1 MAKLPISVEKVVSF
15 LQSDST
21 NSKSTSQSNDQTEQ
35 KKKKKQLNDQLEYLS
50 KLASYSIDDEVKKR
64 LNLEYL
70 DKDDT
75 TDEQIKAKVEEK
87 SEYEKAEKTKQ
98 LTDAATEKIA
108 EQNKKAEDEKVA
120 VEVDKQA
127 IDDAYEEAKQS
138 ANNQAIKRGIG
149 RSSIIFNMLKD
160 YDIQKLNA
168 ISQRENSSKQELE
181 QIDSEIES
189 LNEDLKKA
197 LSALDM
203 QTAIEINDKID
214 ELKSARDKKNTEVIK
229 HNNDVNER
237 LAKYRDQLLLTQK
250 GQSLKNQIEQN
261 NADYNTQMFK
271 LILSYYDDLSYEE
284 MQKDFLESRYD
295 QYLNDATLKALKN
308 YIKSKEYA

>member
-1 MAKLPISVEKVVSF
+1 
-15 LQSDST
+15 
-21 NSKSTSQSNDQTEQ
+21 
-35 KKKKKQLNDQLEYLS
+35 
-50 KLASYSIDDEVKKR
+50 
-64 LNLEYL
+64 
-70 DKDDT
+70 
-75 TDEQIKAKVEEK
+75 
-87 SEYEKAEKTKQ
+87 
-98 LTDAATEKIA
+98 
-108 EQNKKAEDEKVA
+108 
-120 VEVDKQA
+120 
-127 IDDAYEEAKQS
+127 
-138 ANNQAIKRGIG
+138 
-149 RSSIIFNMLKD
+149 MLKD

>member
-35 KKKKKQLNDQLEYLS
+35 KKKKQQLNDQLEYLS

-181 QIDSEIES
+181 QIDGEIKS

-203 QTAIEINDKID
+203 QTAIEINDKI
-214 ELKSARDKKNTEVIK
+214 EKLKSERDKKNTEVIK

>member
-138 ANNQAIKRGIG
+138 ANNQAIKRGIV